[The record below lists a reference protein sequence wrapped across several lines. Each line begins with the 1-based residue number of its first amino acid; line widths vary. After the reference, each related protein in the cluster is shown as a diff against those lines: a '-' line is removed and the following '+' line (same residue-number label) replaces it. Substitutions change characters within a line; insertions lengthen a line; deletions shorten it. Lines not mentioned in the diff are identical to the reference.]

1 MDRCDLVCGRV
12 RNQEQSAD
20 LPAIRPDSATVEELM
35 AKKKQTAKRTR
46 PKSRRTTQRKNGKF
60 HGVIEVEP
68 PKEGEV
74 LHDEARV
81 LVAIRSIEFGNIP
94 DPGTNELSLAVAVET
109 DKKKTGQT
117 SGIRDLVIFSGQVHR
132 HLTLR
137 CSVDELDEASIEP
150 TKKLIT
156 SGLGLAKGVAG
167 EGPGQALLGGL
178 PGLFGALLSF
188 NKDDQVL
195 VMNHSFYTA
204 SVKGPA
210 DDRLLRSGVY
220 TFRKRRDASAK
231 PQVEIQVELLTV
243 A

>member
-1 MDRCDLVCGRV
+1 
-12 RNQEQSAD
+12 
-20 LPAIRPDSATVEELM
+20 M

-117 SGIRDLVIFSGQVHR
+117 SGSLKIELLKYVRDHQALNIRDLVIFSGQVHR